1 MDFLTRKELNGLKG
15 EIKASEYA
23 LEAEKYTFQ
32 RELINKIGP
41 SMIEELSKP
50 KVAEIPVKKEKKKC
64 WLLRIFNKK
73 GD

>member
-41 SMIEELSKP
+41 SMIEQLSKP
-50 KVAEIPVKKEKKKC
+50 KTIENKTVEEKKKC
-64 WLLRIFNKK
+64 CILRIFKK
-73 GD
+73 KR

>member
-50 KVAEIPVKKEKKKC
+50 KVTEIPVKKEKKKC
-64 WLLRIFNKK
+64 WFLRLFNKK

>member
-1 MDFLTRKELNGLKG
+1 MDFLTKKELDGLKG

-50 KVAEIPVKKEKKKC
+50 KTIEIPEKKVKKKC
-64 WLLRIFNKK
+64 WLLQIFNKK

>member
-50 KVAEIPVKKEKKKC
+50 KMLENKTVEEKNKCWIIRIFKKK
-64 WLLRIFNKK
+64 R
-73 GD
+73 